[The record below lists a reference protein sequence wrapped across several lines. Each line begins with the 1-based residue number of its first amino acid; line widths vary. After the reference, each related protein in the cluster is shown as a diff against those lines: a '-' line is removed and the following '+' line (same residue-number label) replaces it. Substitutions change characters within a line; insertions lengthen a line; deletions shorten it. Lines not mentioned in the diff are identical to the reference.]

1 MAHNVCVCDV
11 AGIGGQMKEERLI
24 CPTTPNCPTK
34 PNVDRE
40 LNYKFTH
47 HPAMA
52 HTYCWR

>member
-1 MAHNVCVCDV
+1 
-11 AGIGGQMKEERLI
+11 MKEERLI